1 MEVLSTGATS
11 TVTTCSPSGLS
22 AAFSAVQPDKSD
34 MKHNNAMILTMKLC
48 TILERS
54 CHRLQCRQRDAI
66 SSLRI
71 VVSVAR
77 LNQGILRI
85 DHFQRGGFAGLVSQI
100 DQAQALCRIIR
111 SAPEAIDCRACRQR
125 LVVKQIKISEQLP
138 LDLSQLDPRL
148 LLPRLRLTDFAA
160 PYPPVKNRQGEVSD
174 NVITGIRQRTGLWKR
189 RNPTVQRKRIRLDAI
204 VPIDCQR
211 RKQRIL
217 RDADILSRLPKR
229 FLGHTQLRI
238 LASGHGFNLRKWR

>member
-54 CHRLQCRQRDAI
+54 CHRLERSCHRLQRRERDAI

-111 SAPEAIDCRACRQR
+111 RAPQAIDCRACRQR
-125 LVVKQIKISEQLP
+125 LVIKQIKIPEQLP

-174 NVITGIRQRTGLWKR
+174 NVITGIRQRAGLWKR
-189 RNPTVQRKRIRLDAI
+189 RNPTVQRKRIRRDAI

-229 FLGHTQLRI
+229 FL
-238 LASGHGFNLRKWR
+238 